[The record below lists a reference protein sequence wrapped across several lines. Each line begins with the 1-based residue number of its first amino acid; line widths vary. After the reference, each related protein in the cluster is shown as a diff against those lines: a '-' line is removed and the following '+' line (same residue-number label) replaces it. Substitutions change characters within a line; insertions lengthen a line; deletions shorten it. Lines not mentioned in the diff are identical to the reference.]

1 MKEVSFLGKFLS
13 NFASTV
19 VIVVLGS
26 VFIAGLVLI
35 ITITSN
41 PPFWFFILLILG
53 ISFITSLV
61 GTWIE
66 QIRSEKEKL
75 NDRVKL

>member
-1 MKEVSFLGKFLS
+1 MKEVSFLHKFFS
-13 NFASTV
+13 NFASTAL
-19 VIVVLGS
+19 IIVLGS
-26 VFIAGLVLI
+26 AFIAALVLLI
-35 ITITSN
+35 IMTSN
-41 PPFWFFILLILG
+41 TPFWFFILLILG

-75 NDRVKL
+75 NDN